1 MKKTY
6 LLLAAAAMT
15 VAATSCSKKAE
26 TAVDTPVEK
35 TEVTTE
41 YTGTMPGADVD
52 AVRYAVSLTTDN
64 DSVGTYTM
72 TTEYV
77 QGDSITQKFDEKG
90 DFATFTKDG
99 STYVKLG
106 DGAGATYFRCDAD
119 TAITMVNADLEAPVT
134 GDYTL
139 TKTK

>member
-6 LLLAAAAMT
+6 FLLAAAAMT
-15 VAATSCSKKAE
+15 VAATACSKKADTTTE
-26 TAVDTPVEK
+26 TTVEK

-41 YTGTMPGADVD
+41 FTGTVPGADVD

-64 DSVGTYTM
+64 DSTGTYTM

-90 DFATFTKDG
+90 DFATFSKDG
-99 STYVKLG
+99 ATYVKLG

-119 TAITMVNADLEAPVT
+119 TAITMVNAELEAAVT